1 MEEYSEKM
9 LEVGKE
15 VLTAMS
21 MSLGLKNER
30 ELEERLGDEI
40 DVGLRVNFYPPC
52 PQPDLTLGL
61 SSHSDPG
68 ALTLLLPDD
77 QQIAGLQI
85 RAPVSTNEYST
96 QGRLQGDWV
105 TVQPQPD
112 AIIVNLGDQ
121 LQVVIT
127 LYIITINI
135 NIN

>member
-15 VLTAMS
+15 VLAAMS

-68 ALTLLLPDD
+68 ALTPMINKSWGFKFELRSLLMSIPHKGKSKVIGLQYNHDQMLLL
-77 QQIAGLQI
+77 
-85 RAPVSTNEYST
+85 
-96 QGRLQGDWV
+96 
-105 TVQPQPD
+105 
-112 AIIVNLGDQ
+112 
-121 LQVVIT
+121 
-127 LYIITINI
+127 
-135 NIN
+135 